1 MDGRARDGDLTTSR
15 SMSQVAP
22 SFCPAKHR
30 RAYGAAAAG
39 HTPLRPTA
47 PARRRRRTTRAS
59 SRYRSA
65 NIGSERCIATAV
77 PSYTSFFVDS
87 SIESPAPIRMIHI

>member
-1 MDGRARDGDLTTSR
+1 MRVRVVGCRERERGERLAGMWVGVAGVAGALKPRA
-15 SMSQVAP
+15 M
-22 SFCPAKHR
+22 CP
-30 RAYGAAAAG
+30 G
-39 HTPLRPTA
+39 PLRPTA